1 MKYYEII
8 EKATGERIYLDET
21 YFKPIWVVLK
31 TDERYDYREISEKE
45 YKFYLDRMAHPMV
58 K

>member
-8 EKATGERIYLDET
+8 EKATGERIYLEES
-21 YFKPIWVVLK
+21 YFEPIRTVVK

-45 YKFYLDRMAHPMV
+45 YKFYLDRMMRPMV